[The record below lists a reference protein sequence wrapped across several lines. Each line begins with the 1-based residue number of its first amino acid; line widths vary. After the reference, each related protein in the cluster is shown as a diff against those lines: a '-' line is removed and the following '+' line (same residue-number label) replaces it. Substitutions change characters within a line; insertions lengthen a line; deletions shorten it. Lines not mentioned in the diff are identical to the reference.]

1 MTQKLVIA
9 SRNDHKIQEMRRI
22 LEQVG
27 LDMELVGTAEFPD
40 LPDVEETGSTF
51 AANAMLKARAVCEF
65 TGLPAVGDDSGLCV
79 DALNGMPGIL
89 SARWSGTHG
98 NDQANLELLLA
109 QISQVPSDRRGA
121 SFICAAAYVHPDGTE
136 FVVEGQMSGTLIDAP
151 VGTNGFGYD
160 PIFVPQGHQI
170 TSAQMSAELKDSISH
185 RGRALA
191 ALAAQLSTHPT
202 FPESGK
208 VGRFSS
214 DFV

>member
-9 SRNDHKIQEMRRI
+9 SRNNHKIQEMRRI
-22 LEQVG
+22 LEQAG
-27 LDMELVGTAEFPD
+27 LDIELVGTAEFPD

-51 AANAMLKARAVCEF
+51 AANAMLKARAVSEF

-109 QISQVPSDRRGA
+109 QISQVPTDRRGA

-170 TSAQMSAELKDSISH
+170 TTAQMSAELKDSISH
-185 RGRALA
+185 RGKALA
-191 ALAAQLSTHPT
+191 ALADQL
-202 FPESGK
+202 K
-208 VGRFSS
+208 N
-214 DFV
+214 

>member
-22 LEQVG
+22 LEQAG
-27 LDMELVGTAEFPD
+27 LDIELVGIAEFPD

-51 AANAMLKARAVCEF
+51 AANAMLKARAVSEF

-98 NDQANLELLLA
+98 NDQANLALLLA
-109 QISQVPSDRRGA
+109 QISQVPTDRRGA

-185 RGRALA
+185 RGKALT
-191 ALAAQLSTHPT
+191 ALVDQL
-202 FPESGK
+202 K
-208 VGRFSS
+208 N
-214 DFV
+214 

>member
-9 SRNDHKIQEMRRI
+9 SRNEHKIQEMRRI
-22 LEQVG
+22 LEQAG
-27 LDMELVGTAEFPD
+27 LDIELVGIAEFPD

-51 AANAMLKARAVCEF
+51 AANAMLKARAVSEF

-185 RGRALA
+185 RGKALVALA
-191 ALAAQLSTHPT
+191 DQL
-202 FPESGK
+202 K
-208 VGRFSS
+208 N
-214 DFV
+214 

>member
-27 LDMELVGTAEFPD
+27 LDIELVGTAEFPD

-51 AANAMLKARAVCEF
+51 ATNAMLKARAVSEF

-136 FVVEGQMSGTLIDAP
+136 FVVEGQMSGTLIEAP
-151 VGTNGFGYD
+151 VGINGFGYD

-185 RGRALA
+185 RGKALTALA
-191 ALAAQLSTHPT
+191 DQL
-202 FPESGK
+202 K
-208 VGRFSS
+208 N
-214 DFV
+214 

>member
-9 SRNDHKIQEMRRI
+9 SRNNHKIQEMRRI
-22 LEQVG
+22 LEQAG
-27 LDMELVGTAEFPD
+27 LDIELVGTAEFPE

-51 AANAMLKARAVCEF
+51 ATNAMLKARAVSEF

-98 NDQANLELLLA
+98 NDQANLALLLA
-109 QISQVPSDRRGA
+109 QISQVPTDRRGA

-185 RGRALA
+185 RGKALA
-191 ALAAQLSTHPT
+191 ALADQL
-202 FPESGK
+202 K
-208 VGRFSS
+208 N
-214 DFV
+214 